1 MDLLSKEPLLVLS
14 CSPQSLSPANI
25 RKPSQRLHDI
35 SCNHDPECLS
45 SKRFIEAKARL
56 QAAQSQQE
64 TLRRWHFQLQG
75 GCGHDTSYDSFYF
88 TYINGHIER
97 SRNELSS
104 AEEAL
109 EQLREE
115 FRRTGQPA
123 GWERSELALQPRPLG
138 MPLSERQNQTK
149 EYWLEQVSQIDLHYQ
164 KVISPLRVELF
175 QLVHRRP
182 AQPGENTA
190 LKGGL
195 GICVPPFVYE
205 IDKLIKRLMSDKDR
219 DRTTLAEEAIRQ
231 GALPGW
237 FR

>member
-1 MDLLSKEPLLVLS
+1 
-14 CSPQSLSPANI
+14 
-25 RKPSQRLHDI
+25 
-35 SCNHDPECLS
+35 
-45 SKRFIEAKARL
+45 
-56 QAAQSQQE
+56 
-64 TLRRWHFQLQG
+64 
-75 GCGHDTSYDSFYF
+75 
-88 TYINGHIER
+88 
-97 SRNELSS
+97 
-104 AEEAL
+104 
-109 EQLREE
+109 
-115 FRRTGQPA
+115 
-123 GWERSELALQPRPLG
+123 

-164 KVISPLRVELF
+164 KVISPLRAELF

-182 AQPGENTA
+182 AQPGESTA

-219 DRTTLAEEAIRQ
+219 DRTTLVEEAIRQ